1 MGGEAIRGRG
11 ACLGWVEAFSGL
23 RCGGSRPRRPSRPV
37 PRGSAQAD
45 PTRGSAP
52 GSRRECVPWISAG
65 PRSRVSPGSAPALRQ
80 LRQLCGVSLFGGWE
94 RGLCGSIAKV
104 WGAGALRAHLLAARL
119 AGVVA
124 TSREESLRSYRLFA
138 ARDPRV
144 LIGIDPERGWGMR
157 ELIGLMAERCGVSA
171 DPGHV
176 SGHDVIDPGLTLA
189 ALDAFAE
196 RLAEVAGRR
205 APVLLGTGH
214 PHRLLGFYADLAD
227 ALSAAGCAVLTP
239 AQGLCV
245 DITTR
250 FGLRTYNLDYVRGV
264 ALVREP
270 GPVSSGRATGAHTHS
285 PLPVRVAL
293 AAAAEAGGPVP
304 ELVIGDHGWV
314 CGAGQLGFEAI
325 GLADTDDPALFV
337 GEAEGV
343 VSLVVPLDDAVRSA
357 YYRPLT
363 RYVLNRACLSQ

>member
-1 MGGEAIRGRG
+1 M
-11 ACLGWVEAFSGL
+11 LS
-23 RCGGSRPRRPSRPV
+23 
-37 PRGSAQAD
+37 
-45 PTRGSAP
+45 
-52 GSRRECVPWISAG
+52 
-65 PRSRVSPGSAPALRQ
+65 
-80 LRQLCGVSLFGGWE
+80 
-94 RGLCGSIAKV
+94 
-104 WGAGALRAHLLAARL
+104 AGALRAHLLAARL

-144 LIGIDPERGWGMR
+144 LIGLDPEWAWQQRD
-157 ELIGLMAERCGVSA
+157 LIGLMADRCGVSA
-171 DPGHV
+171 DPRHT
-176 SGHDVIDPGLTLA
+176 SGCDVIDPERTLA
-189 ALDAFAE
+189 ALDAFAG
-196 RLAEVAGRR
+196 RLSAVARKR

-214 PHRLLGFYADLAD
+214 PHRLLGFYAALAD

-239 AQGLCV
+239 AQGSSV

-264 ALVREP
+264 AFVRKPGVLAAGREP
-270 GPVSSGRATGAHTHS
+270 GAHTHS
-285 PLPVRVAL
+285 PLPVRTAL
-293 AAAAEAGGPVP
+293 AAVAEAGGALP

-337 GEAEGV
+337 GEAEGR
-343 VSLVVPLDDAVRSA
+343 VSVVVPLDDAVRSD
-357 YYRPLT
+357 YYRPIT